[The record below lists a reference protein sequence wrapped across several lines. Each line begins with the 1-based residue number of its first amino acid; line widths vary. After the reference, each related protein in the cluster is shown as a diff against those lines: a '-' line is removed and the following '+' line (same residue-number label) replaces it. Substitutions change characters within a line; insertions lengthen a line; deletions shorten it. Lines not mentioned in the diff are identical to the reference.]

1 MSVAEVSRPA
11 LPSSTIRSYA
21 MIGIVLYAFGLV
33 LNEIGN
39 GLTQLWL
46 VPYADTISALG
57 FVIALYTA
65 TLAGLGTRLTV
76 LIGLIYGIGI
86 FYVSEL
92 PVTYAISK
100 FEIGSDRTTHDV
112 GLGLISLAVILL
124 MVLTFFLTR
133 VKLAHKCQPKVDP
146 GSSTSLNPRYVP
158 IPEIG
163 KPECDYA

>member
-1 MSVAEVSRPA
+1 MSLAEGAKPA

-86 FYVSEL
+86 FYVSE
-92 PVTYAISK
+92 PDATYAASGIR
-100 FEIGSDRTTHDV
+100 IGSFNMTHYV
-112 GLGLISLAVILL
+112 GLGLIGFTMIFLIALA
-124 MVLTFFLTR
+124 FYLTR
-133 VKLAHKCQPKVDP
+133 MKSARGTLPKQDP
-146 GSSTSLNPRYVP
+146 GSTS
-158 IPEIG
+158 
-163 KPECDYA
+163 

>member
-1 MSVAEVSRPA
+1 MSLAEAAKPA

-39 GLTQLWL
+39 GLAQLWL

-65 TLAGLGTRLTV
+65 SRAGLGTRLTV

-86 FYVSEL
+86 FFVSE
-92 PVTYAISK
+92 PDPTYAASGLK
-100 FEIGSDRTTHDV
+100 IGSYNMTHDV
-112 GLGLISLAVILL
+112 GLGLIGFTMIFLIGLA
-124 MVLTFFLTR
+124 FYLTR
-133 VKLAHKCQPKVDP
+133 VKSTHGSLPKQDP
-146 GSSTSLNPRYVP
+146 GSTN
-158 IPEIG
+158 
-163 KPECDYA
+163 

>member
-1 MSVAEVSRPA
+1 MSLAEAAKPA

-39 GLTQLWL
+39 NLTQLWL

-65 TLAGLGTRLTV
+65 SLAGLGTRLTV

-86 FYVSEL
+86 FYVSE
-92 PVTYAISK
+92 PDTTYVASGLK
-100 FEIGSDRTTHDV
+100 VGSYSHDI
-112 GLGLISLAVILL
+112 GLGLIGFTMIFLIGLS
-124 MVLTFFLTR
+124 FYLTR
-133 VKLAHKCQPKVDP
+133 VKSAHKGAKIDP
-146 GSSTSLNPRYVP
+146 GSTS
-158 IPEIG
+158 
-163 KPECDYA
+163 

>member
-1 MSVAEVSRPA
+1 MSLAEGAKPA

-65 TLAGLGTRLTV
+65 ALAGLGTRLTV

-86 FYVSEL
+86 FFVSE
-92 PVTYAISK
+92 PDATYTASGLK
-100 FEIGSDRTTHDV
+100 IGSYNMTHDV
-112 GLGLISLAVILL
+112 GLGLIGFTMIFLIALA
-124 MVLTFFLTR
+124 FYLTR
-133 VKLAHKCQPKVDP
+133 AKSRHGANSKVDP
-146 GSSTSLNPRYVP
+146 GSSS
-158 IPEIG
+158 
-163 KPECDYA
+163 

>member
-1 MSVAEVSRPA
+1 MSLAEGAKPA

-39 GLTQLWL
+39 GLAQLWL

-76 LIGLIYGIGI
+76 LIGLVYGIGI
-86 FYVSEL
+86 FYVSE
-92 PVTYAISK
+92 PDATYSASGLRIS
-100 FEIGSDRTTHDV
+100 SYNTTHYV
-112 GLGLISLAVILL
+112 GLGLIGFTMIVLIALA
-124 MVLTFFLTR
+124 FYLTR
-133 VKLAHKCQPKVDP
+133 VKSGHGPLPKQDP
-146 GSSTSLNPRYVP
+146 GSTS
-158 IPEIG
+158 
-163 KPECDYA
+163 

>member
-1 MSVAEVSRPA
+1 MTVAEAARPA

-39 GLTQLWL
+39 GLAQRWL

-76 LIGLIYGIGI
+76 VIGLIYGIGF
-86 FYVSEL
+86 FYVSE
-92 PVTYAISK
+92 PDSTYLDSGFRIS
-100 FEIGSDRTTHDV
+100 SYTHYVGV
-112 GLGLISLAVILL
+112 GL
-124 MVLTFFLTR
+124 
-133 VKLAHKCQPKVDP
+133 
-146 GSSTSLNPRYVP
+146 
-158 IPEIG
+158 IG
-163 KPECDYA
+163 FPMIRLVTVAFY

>member
-1 MSVAEVSRPA
+1 MSLAEGGKPT

-65 TLAGLGTRLTV
+65 ALAGLGTRLTV

-86 FYVSEL
+86 FFVSE
-92 PVTYAISK
+92 PDATYTSSGLK
-100 FEIGSDRTTHDV
+100 IGSYSMTHDV
-112 GLGLISLAVILL
+112 GLGLIGFTMIFLIALA
-124 MVLTFFLTR
+124 FYLTR
-133 VKLAHKCQPKVDP
+133 SKSAHRVLPKQDP
-146 GSSTSLNPRYVP
+146 GSTS
-158 IPEIG
+158 
-163 KPECDYA
+163 

>member
-1 MSVAEVSRPA
+1 MSLAEGAKRA

-46 VPYADTISALG
+46 VPYADTISTLG

-86 FYVSEL
+86 FYVSE
-92 PVTYAISK
+92 PDATYLASGLRIS
-100 FEIGSDRTTHDV
+100 SYNTTHYV
-112 GLGLISLAVILL
+112 GLGLIGFTMILL
-124 MVLTFFLTR
+124 IALAFYLTR
-133 VKLAHKCQPKVDP
+133 VKSARGTVPKQDP
-146 GSSTSLNPRYVP
+146 GSTN
-158 IPEIG
+158 
-163 KPECDYA
+163 

>member
-1 MSVAEVSRPA
+1 MSLAETAKPA

-65 TLAGLGTRLTV
+65 ALAGLGTRLTV

-86 FYVSEL
+86 FYVSE
-92 PVTYAISK
+92 PDATYAASGIK
-100 FEIGSDRTTHDV
+100 IGSFNMTHDV
-112 GLGLISLAVILL
+112 GLGLIGFTMIFLIGLA
-124 MVLTFFLTR
+124 FYLTR
-133 VKLAHKCQPKVDP
+133 VKRAHTTQPKTDP
-146 GSSTSLNPRYVP
+146 GSS
-158 IPEIG
+158 
-163 KPECDYA
+163 

>member
-1 MSVAEVSRPA
+1 MSPAEASKPA

-76 LIGLIYGIGI
+76 LIGLVYGIGI
-86 FYVSEL
+86 FYVSE
-92 PVTYAISK
+92 PDATYAASGLKIASYNM
-100 FEIGSDRTTHDV
+100 THYV
-112 GLGLISLAVILL
+112 GLGLIGFTMIFLIGLA
-124 MVLTFFLTR
+124 FYLTR
-133 VKLAHKCQPKVDP
+133 AKSAHGALPRQDP
-146 GSSTSLNPRYVP
+146 GSTN
-158 IPEIG
+158 
-163 KPECDYA
+163 

>member
-1 MSVAEVSRPA
+1 MSLAEAAKPA

-76 LIGLIYGIGI
+76 LIGLVYGIGI
-86 FYVSEL
+86 FYVSE
-92 PVTYAISK
+92 PDSTYLASGFKIESY
-100 FEIGSDRTTHDV
+100 THDV
-112 GLGLISLAVILL
+112 GLGLIGFIMIFLIALA
-124 MVLTFFLTR
+124 FYLTR
-133 VKLAHKCQPKVDP
+133 AKAAHGSPPRQDP
-146 GSSTSLNPRYVP
+146 GSAN
-158 IPEIG
+158 
-163 KPECDYA
+163 

>member
-1 MSVAEVSRPA
+1 MSLAEGAKPA

-57 FVIALYTA
+57 FVVALYTA

-76 LIGLIYGIGI
+76 LIGLVYGIGI
-86 FYVSEL
+86 FYVSE
-92 PVTYAISK
+92 PDATYAASGLRIS
-100 FEIGSDRTTHDV
+100 SYNTTHYV
-112 GLGLISLAVILL
+112 GLGLIGFTMILL
-124 MVLTFFLTR
+124 IALAFYLTR
-133 VKLAHKCQPKVDP
+133 VKSARGVLPKQDP
-146 GSSTSLNPRYVP
+146 GSTN
-158 IPEIG
+158 
-163 KPECDYA
+163 

>member
-1 MSVAEVSRPA
+1 MSLAETAKPV

-65 TLAGLGTRLTV
+65 ALAGLGTRLTV

-86 FYVSEL
+86 FYVSE
-92 PVTYAISK
+92 PDATYAASGIK
-100 FEIGSDRTTHDV
+100 IGSFNMTHDV
-112 GLGLISLAVILL
+112 GLGLIGFTMIFLIALA
-124 MVLTFFLTR
+124 FYLTR
-133 VKLAHKCQPKVDP
+133 MKSARGTLPKQDP
-146 GSSTSLNPRYVP
+146 GSTS
-158 IPEIG
+158 
-163 KPECDYA
+163 

>member
-1 MSVAEVSRPA
+1 MPNIMSLAEAAKPA

-86 FYVSEL
+86 FYVSE
-92 PVTYAISK
+92 PDSTYLASGFK
-100 FEIGSDRTTHDV
+100 IGSYTHDV
-112 GLGLISLAVILL
+112 GLGLVGFTMIFLIALA
-124 MVLTFFLTR
+124 FYLTR
-133 VKLAHKCQPKVDP
+133 AKATHGSPSRQDP
-146 GSSTSLNPRYVP
+146 GSTS
-158 IPEIG
+158 
-163 KPECDYA
+163 

>member
-1 MSVAEVSRPA
+1 MSLAEGAKRA

-46 VPYADTISALG
+46 VPYADTISTLG

-86 FYVSEL
+86 FYVSE
-92 PVTYAISK
+92 PDATYLASGLRIS
-100 FEIGSDRTTHDV
+100 SYNTTHYV
-112 GLGLISLAVILL
+112 GLGLIGFTMILL
-124 MVLTFFLTR
+124 IALAFYLTR
-133 VKLAHKCQPKVDP
+133 VKSARGTLPKQDP
-146 GSSTSLNPRYVP
+146 GSTN
-158 IPEIG
+158 
-163 KPECDYA
+163 

>member
-1 MSVAEVSRPA
+1 MSLAEAAKPA

-46 VPYADTISALG
+46 VPYADTISAMG

-76 LIGLIYGIGI
+76 LIGLVYGIG
-86 FYVSEL
+86 FFFVSE
-92 PVTYAISK
+92 PDATYSASGLK
-100 FEIGSDRTTHDV
+100 VGSYNMTHYV
-112 GLGLISLAVILL
+112 GLGLIGFMMTFLIALAFS
-124 MVLTFFLTR
+124 MTR
-133 VKLAHKCQPKVDP
+133 TKSSRGGLPKQDP
-146 GSSTSLNPRYVP
+146 GSTS
-158 IPEIG
+158 
-163 KPECDYA
+163 

>member
-1 MSVAEVSRPA
+1 MSLAEGAKPA

-76 LIGLIYGIGI
+76 LIGLVYGIGI
-86 FYVSEL
+86 FYVSE
-92 PVTYAISK
+92 PDATYAASGLKIASYNM
-100 FEIGSDRTTHDV
+100 THYV
-112 GLGLISLAVILL
+112 GLGLVGFTMIFLIGLA
-124 MVLTFFLTR
+124 FYLTR
-133 VKLAHKCQPKVDP
+133 VKRAHTTQPKTDP
-146 GSSTSLNPRYVP
+146 GSS
-158 IPEIG
+158 
-163 KPECDYA
+163 

>member
-1 MSVAEVSRPA
+1 MSLAEASKPA

-39 GLTQLWL
+39 GLAQLWL

-65 TLAGLGTRLTV
+65 ALAGLGTRLTV

-86 FYVSEL
+86 FFVSE
-92 PVTYAISK
+92 PDATYAASGLK
-100 FEIGSDRTTHDV
+100 IGPYNLTHDV
-112 GLGLISLAVILL
+112 GLGLIGFTMIFLIALA
-124 MVLTFFLTR
+124 FYLTR
-133 VKLAHKCQPKVDP
+133 AKSAHGAASRIDP
-146 GSSTSLNPRYVP
+146 GSSS
-158 IPEIG
+158 
-163 KPECDYA
+163 

>member
-1 MSVAEVSRPA
+1 MSLAEGAKPA
-11 LPSSTIRSYA
+11 LPNSTIRSYA

-65 TLAGLGTRLTV
+65 ALAGLGTRLTV

-86 FYVSEL
+86 FFVSE
-92 PVTYAISK
+92 PDATYAASGLK
-100 FEIGSDRTTHDV
+100 IGSYNMTHDV
-112 GLGLISLAVILL
+112 GLGLIGFMMVFLIALA
-124 MVLTFFLTR
+124 FYLTR
-133 VKLAHKCQPKVDP
+133 AKSTHGSPSRQDP
-146 GSSTSLNPRYVP
+146 GSAS
-158 IPEIG
+158 
-163 KPECDYA
+163 